1 VATPLNSTV
10 SSAVGELIPCDDR
23 RGVMNRLSQPLYLVA
38 LLLASAVA
46 ACSSASVPGAVPSS
60 DPLASPS
67 AAPSGAAAP
76 SAAAPS
82 GPAGTITTPEQAV
95 AAVGAFDPRFAK
107 VQPYN
112 PDMIGQCCFSKV
124 ATTADGWTVT
134 IEYGWGD
141 CPAGCIARHQWT
153 FKVTPS
159 GVVTL
164 TAESGPPVPSGVP
177 GGS

>member
-1 VATPLNSTV
+1 
-10 SSAVGELIPCDDR
+10 
-23 RGVMNRLSQPLYLVA
+23 MNRLSRPLLAV
-38 LLLASAVA
+38 LLLASTLA
-46 ACSSASVPGAVPSS
+46 ACSSASAPGAVPSA
-60 DPLASPS
+60 DLLASPS
-67 AAPSGAAAP
+67 SAPSSAGAP

-82 GPAGTITTPEQAV
+82 GPAGPEPTPEQAV
-95 AAVGAFDPRFAK
+95 AAVVAFDPRFAN

-153 FKVTPS
+153 FAVTPS

-164 TAESGPPVPSGVP
+164 TAKSGPPVPSGVP
-177 GGS
+177 GA

>member
-1 VATPLNSTV
+1 MP
-10 SSAVGELIPCDDR
+10 SA
-23 RGVMNRLSQPLYLVA
+23 
-38 LLLASAVA
+38 
-46 ACSSASVPGAVPSS
+46 

-67 AAPSGAAAP
+67 AAPSSAGAPSAAAA

-82 GPAGTITTPEQAV
+82 GPAGDDLDPEQAV
-95 AAVGAFDPRFAK
+95 AAVVAFDPRFAK

-159 GVVTL
+159 GV
-164 TAESGPPVPSGVP
+164 
-177 GGS
+177 